1 MGRGTG
7 EHARYGS
14 TTVNAVCVAALIVTV
29 LFAVAAG
36 SAAASPSKAKIG
48 HLCTPGGTGAGQCQT
63 ARGVAVDATGAG
75 GVQAGSVYVVDAGNA
90 RIQVFSSTGEFVSA
104 FGLGVDEAT
113 GGNVCTAV
121 SADPCKAGTV
131 SPAAGALSQ
140 PYGIAIDQSTGA
152 VYVSSKTNRRVDVF
166 SAAGVF
172 EGAIG
177 WNVNA
182 AAPAEELQF
191 CTTVSG
197 CKAGVA
203 GAAAG
208 QLSNLEVSGLAVDP
222 TDGDLYVADLGNL
235 RLAEYSIAVGA
246 QGEVTGAS
254 FVRAIGWQVDAG
266 APAEEVQVC
275 TTASGCQKGVSG
287 GGAGQF
293 LKQNP
298 NSIAVDSA
306 GNIYAVN
313 VKYTGACSA
322 GEPCGVLKFNPDGT
336 FKEAFG
342 PTAGECQLTF
352 TSGTATSQEA
362 FDIAVDPVFGDS
374 DDRVYVARKTS
385 ATEYR
390 AYEFDES
397 GTSCTASPGTNSAA
411 LAFGANTNHGVAVG
425 ADGRLYVNSAPSN
438 GGEVVILGEA
448 PGPTPQLD
456 EISDVGA
463 ESATVTGTVTPP
475 EPLDGTTFET
485 TWHFEYSTDQAHW
498 TSVPVPDGSV
508 GAVPGVAVPVEATL
522 AGLAPHTTYFVRLC
536 ASTGPTVCDPS
547 PPLEFTTEA
556 IGPTVLPFSAEVTQ
570 TTATLGAEINPNNLA
585 TNYHIEWATSSEW
598 EGNPGV
604 YPHSL
609 PARDR
614 QIGTGSEL
622 VTVHEQLTGLAPASG
637 YHFRI
642 VATNSA
648 GATVSPDQLVET
660 LDACGLTDRRC
671 FELVSRADKGP
682 LAKPGKS
689 QISGGGTLQFQA
701 APTGSELAYTVELGY
716 PDATAGDEA
725 VYLARRAATGWSSEQ
740 VTPPTLGPPILGG
753 GSQNGLVKVV
763 SADLRCGVVAS
774 LAPLAAGAPQNVVE
788 AGGTNLYRRDNVA
801 SSYQL
806 ITSLPPANAEVA
818 SAGVGLLGEK
828 EYLVVGMSPDCERVV
843 FWTIYRYPGIPADGN
858 GESQLYEWDHGTL
871 RNVAVIPGAAG
882 PSEPVPAES
891 LPGAMDKTAN
901 PGPIGSKSTTDY
913 SRAVSSDGSRSVFT
927 AVSRFGGD
935 TGRRAVF
942 LRDTADPSVLAGTA
956 PAADVSQSE
965 TATPNDGNSR
975 FWTAS
980 TDGRRVFFTARYGLA
995 SNRSS
1000 VGMSTCDNAP
1010 AANGNGSG
1018 EGCDLYEYDL
1028 GKPVGE
1034 RLIDLSPDVTDLKGA
1049 GVVGVLDASEDGR
1062 LVYFA
1067 ARGKLGAE
1075 GRTEAENLKAGAYNL
1090 YLAHAGAVRFVRAL
1104 GQAEAIKG
1112 NALVSTDIFRNWTS
1126 RSSADGTTFVFES
1139 SLGVPGGVPMAY
1151 LYSAVDG
1158 TTLCVS
1164 CRHDGAAPY
1173 SAHPLTRLIDA
1184 NRTNNSDR
1192 LFQPAVLTGD
1202 GRLYFYS
1209 FDPLATGAIEGRRN
1223 LFQWAHGQVS
1233 LIATEPANIP
1243 QAFGTVEGIS
1253 FFGGVSADG
1262 GDVYFASPV
1271 SPPGLGQADGWN
1283 VYDARVG
1290 GGFPEPASPVP
1301 CDAAVEGACNPG
1313 APGPRTGGSPA
1324 TATFEGPGDPPVGR
1338 HGHKQKKRHAKKR
1351 HHKKKRSQR
1360 HKGKHA
1366 KTKHGRPGKAGRANS
1381 DRRTGK

>member
-1 MGRGTG
+1 MGRSTVG
-7 EHARYGS
+7 HARYGD
-14 TTVNAVCVAALIVTV
+14 TTAVAVCIAASLVAV
-29 LFAVAAG
+29 LFAVVAG
-36 SAAASPSKAKIG
+36 SAGAAPSRAKVG
-48 HLCTPGGTGAGQCQT
+48 HFCAPSGTGAGQCKSV
-63 ARGVAVDATGAG
+63 RGVAVNVTGAG
-75 GVQAGSVYVVDAGNA
+75 GVQAGSVYVVDAANA
-90 RIQVFSSTGEFVSA
+90 RIQQFTSTGTFVSA

-121 SADPCKAGTV
+121 SEDPCKAGTV

-152 VYVSSKTNRRVDVF
+152 VYVSSQANRRVDVF
-166 SAAGVF
+166 SAAGSF

-182 AAPAEELQF
+182 ATPAEELQF
-191 CTTVSG
+191 CTIATG

-208 QLSNLEVSGLAVDP
+208 QLSNLEASGVAVDP
-222 TDGDLYVADLGNL
+222 TDGDIYVSDFGNL
-235 RLAEYSIAVGA
+235 RLAEYSVVVGTE
-246 QGEVTGAS
+246 GKVTGAT
-254 FVRAIGWQVDAG
+254 FVRAIGWKVNAG
-266 APAEEVQVC
+266 APAGELQVC
-275 TTASGCQKGVSG
+275 TAVTGCQKGASG

-293 LKQNP
+293 LKENP
-298 NSIAVDSA
+298 GSIAVDST
-306 GNIYAVN
+306 GSIYTTN
-313 VKYTGACSA
+313 VKYTGSCSTKEA
-322 GEPCGVLKFNPDGT
+322 CGVLKFNPDGT

-352 TSGTATSQEA
+352 TSGTAASQEA
-362 FDIAVDPVFGDS
+362 FDIAVDPVLGDG
-374 DDRVYVARKTS
+374 DDRVYVARKT
-385 ATEYR
+385 AAGEYR
-390 AYEFDES
+390 VYEFDES
-397 GTSCTASPGTNSAA
+397 GSSCTASPGSNSAA
-411 LAFGANTNHGVAVG
+411 LISGSSTNHGLAVG
-425 ADGRLYVNSAPSN
+425 VGERLYVNSAPAN

-456 EISDVGA
+456 QISDVGA

-475 EPLDGTTFET
+475 EALDGTTFET

-508 GAVPGVAVPVEATL
+508 GSAPGVAVPVEATL

-570 TTATLGAEINPNNLA
+570 TTATLGAEIDPNNLA
-585 TNYHIEWATSSEW
+585 TNYHVEWATSSEW

-604 YPHSL
+604 YPQSL

-614 QIGTGSEL
+614 QIGTGSEP
-622 VTVHEQLTGLAPASG
+622 VTVHEQLTGLGPASG

-648 GATVSPDQLVET
+648 GTTVSPDQLVET
-660 LDACGLTDRRC
+660 LDSCGLTDQRC

-701 APTGSELAYTVELGY
+701 APAGTELAYTVELGY

-725 VYLARRAATGWSSEQ
+725 VYLARRASTGWSSEQ

-774 LAPLAAGAPQNVVE
+774 LAPLAAGAPQNVVD
-788 AGGTNLYRRDNVA
+788 AGGTNLYRRDNA
-801 SSYQL
+801 GSSYQL

-818 SAGVGLLGEK
+818 STGAGLLGEQ

-871 RNVAVIPGAAG
+871 RNVAVIPGVAG
-882 PSEPVPAES
+882 PSEPAPAES
-891 LPGAMDKTAN
+891 LPGAMDEIAR
-901 PGPIGSKSTTDY
+901 PGAIGSKSTTDY
-913 SRAVSSDGSRSVFT
+913 WRAVSSDGSRSVFT

-935 TGRRAVF
+935 SGKRAVF
-942 LRDTADPSVLAGTA
+942 LRDTADPAVLAGTA

-980 TDGRRVFFTARYGLA
+980 TDGRRIFFTARYGLA
-995 SNRSS
+995 SNGSS
-1000 VGMSTCDNAP
+1000 VGASSCLNAP
-1010 AANGNGSG
+1010 AVNGNGSG

-1034 RLIDLSPDVTDLKGA
+1034 RLTDLSPDAGDPKGA
-1049 GVVGVLDASEDGR
+1049 GVVGVLDASADGR
-1062 LVYFA
+1062 FVYFA
-1067 ARGKLGAE
+1067 ARGKLGSE
-1075 GRTEAENLKAGAYNL
+1075 GRTEVENLKAGAYNL
-1090 YLAHAGAVRFVRAL
+1090 YLAHDGAIRFVRAL
-1104 GQAEAIKG
+1104 GQAEAING
-1112 NALVSTDIFRNWTS
+1112 NALVSTNIFRKWTS
-1126 RSSADGTTFVFES
+1126 RSSGDGTTFVFES
-1139 SLGVPGGVPMAY
+1139 SLGVSGGVPMAY
-1151 LYSAVDG
+1151 LYSTVDG
-1158 TTLCVS
+1158 ATVCVS
-1164 CRHDGAAPY
+1164 CRHDGQEPY

-1184 NRTNNSDR
+1184 FNTNSSDR
-1192 LFQPAVLTGD
+1192 LIQPTVLTGN

-1209 FDPLATGAIEGRRN
+1209 FDPLATGATEGQRN

-1233 LIATEPANIP
+1233 LIATEPPNIP
-1243 QAFGTVEGIS
+1243 RAPGNVQNVS

-1271 SPPGLGQADGWN
+1271 PPPGLSLADGWN

-1290 GGFPEPASPVP
+1290 GGFPESASPVP
-1301 CDAAVEGACNPG
+1301 CDASVEGACNPG
-1313 APGPRTGGSPA
+1313 APSPRTGGSPA
-1324 TATFEGPGDPPVGR
+1324 TATFEGPGDPPAGR
-1338 HGHKQKKRHAKKR
+1338 HGHKQKKKHAKKK
-1351 HHKKKRSQR
+1351 HHKKKRNQR

-1366 KTKHGRPGKAGRANS
+1366 KRKHGRPGKAGRANT
-1381 DRRTGK
+1381 DRRTAK